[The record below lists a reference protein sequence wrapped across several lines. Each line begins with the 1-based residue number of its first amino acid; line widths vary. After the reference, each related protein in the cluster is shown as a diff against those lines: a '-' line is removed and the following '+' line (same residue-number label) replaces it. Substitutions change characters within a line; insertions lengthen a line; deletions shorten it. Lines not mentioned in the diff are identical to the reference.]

1 MMSSSSE
8 ALVEELA
15 KARDEVRQAKSDL
28 AESANRVAVLEL
40 QCAQLPTV
48 EQTRVFED
56 HMEVLSEKSMR
67 TDVDMSYPVSPSSPD
82 RESPKT
88 QSDDEYIVVEQE
100 APEDLQN
107 KLQEKEVEIRNAI
120 AHAKKLEE
128 MYNTAEQNTCDRQV
142 KVIEAN
148 LFEKFD
154 DANALLEKVK
164 ELEELLT
171 AGQIQIYSVFV
182 QECFTF
188 CLCKTSGLYLKHH
201 RNILQKIAALEE
213 KSKRNDEAQ
222 KKVEYE
228 KVLFLET
235 EDQLVKNFKKAH
247 DEAEQYRSMI
257 FQLETSVKVAE
268 EKAVNLEKCMEAAS
282 LNNQELESEISDLN
296 SQLQRVNR
304 ELSSYESNL
313 RKSNS
318 KLIELERTLS
328 MYRDKADSLEQEL
341 EMYRA
346 REKKIEDDLRSIEEK
361 TVVHEATSSHLID
374 ALHMLPGE
382 SMDGHAPSIDRE
394 LDMLHGRSDRSDD
407 EMKFVG
413 ENVVAH
419 VKQSKL
425 LMKEFTKLQTAH
437 ILYTCE
443 AEASK
448 SQLQEH
454 VKDLEAKA
462 SQLEQE
468 IMTSREKEDM
478 MKREVKVLEE
488 RAAFYEGLKL
498 SYADYTC
505 NLEKKNDFLE
515 QELIVIREEMAVR
528 TSEQQKLTLDR
539 DRLRDVESQ
548 NVLLEAQI
556 IDLQTKLEASS
567 VCELCPHLKT
577 QIRDLEGM
585 LGELSLELQDSR
597 RREQNIQK
605 EIKSLEEVSAAHEQ
619 LASRLKDEASSLV
632 VDHNVRMQALQSQ
645 IAELQEQNMQMKT
658 SNEKQRLW
666 AEEAASVL
674 REHAGSLHGL
684 REACSDVEQRVPS
697 ATSPGKEGM
706 EILQEEVEG
715 LHLAFRDAQLCDGS
729 EVLQLCKKLLSLER
743 NSLNFQMLDL
753 VNRNTSLKNAVE
765 ELKSRVEDLQ
775 KPPEKPALESKKSF
789 LEVSLDGELQSLRA
803 QVTELHSLRAR
814 VTQLQRA
821 QASEVPSLQARLEQ
835 LMLSLQDAETRKHE
849 QNLELMKVQRKLAAA
864 EKEACTQRKNLLD
877 QAKVTELSHHIND
890 LKQKLTKAESENASL
905 RKEVQLLSQSNP
917 RKVHITDEIVPVC
930 DTQVQ
935 KPKQKPRRRRS
946 GKLAMASPQQET
958 EHLAPERA
966 HSPRHLIAVYLLCVV
981 LVALAVRLSFLRRPL

>member
-171 AGQIQIYSVFV
+171 AGQIQ
-182 QECFTF
+182 Q
-188 CLCKTSGLYLKHH
+188 
-201 RNILQKIAALEE
+201 IAALEE

-905 RKEVQLLSQSNP
+905 RKE
-917 RKVHITDEIVPVC
+917 IVPVC